1 MLPRALGSSPVVA
14 ERSWAV
20 CRSGRWP
27 FEADDPVPFDGSYCD
42 AGAACGFDGVHDAVV
57 VDVVNEHDVSDTV
70 ERSVNGDVA
79 GLELVT
85 AEEVA
90 ELLGLSSH
98 RAVSVYRGRYDDFPE
113 PVICKG
119 RCTLWLRSDVEA
131 WRRRRTS

>member
-1 MLPRALGSSPVVA
+1 MAMSPGW
-14 ERSWAV
+14 SWL
-20 CRSGRWP
+20 RLRK
-27 FEADDPVPFDGSYCD
+27 
-42 AGAACGFDGVHDAVV
+42 
-57 VDVVNEHDVSDTV
+57 
-70 ERSVNGDVA
+70 
-79 GLELVT
+79 
-85 AEEVA
+85 VA